1 MSELLYD
8 NSELF
13 EDDQG
18 HDSGVAGLA
27 VDGLLYGFPLV
38 ERDNQTIFVEGE
50 IEGHFNTKALIKIL
64 GFRLISL
71 APIF

>member
-1 MSELLYD
+1 MSELLHD

-27 VDGLLYGFPLV
+27 VDGLSL
-38 ERDNQTIFVEGE
+38 FVGE
-50 IEGHFNTKALIKIL
+50 QDDGIDDTDTHDEE
-64 GFRLISL
+64 SDYD
-71 APIF
+71 